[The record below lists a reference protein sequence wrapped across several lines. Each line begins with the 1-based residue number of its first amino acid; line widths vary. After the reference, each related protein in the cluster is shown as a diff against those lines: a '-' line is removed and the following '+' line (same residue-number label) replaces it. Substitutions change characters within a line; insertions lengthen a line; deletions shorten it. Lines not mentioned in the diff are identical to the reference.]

1 MSTYSFVPSLKNE
14 KRAEIRENWVTTQL
28 LTFQPGLTPDTLPL
42 DLEAA
47 LAEFVTTEY
56 CPKLLKDD
64 YLKSKEESE
73 EPEEVEPLLPDPE
86 PMNPKDIQQEPY
98 MAGLGAKLTT
108 VDINNINCVTEEE
121 EMRENGDITEASYS
135 HLETDLKEDWARDRV
150 QLGLSATQISDAGKW
165 LEVTQA
171 STPMVDEVWKE
182 QYSCEDLN
190 IEQRE
195 VYEAVLGYLV
205 EEMVEQSPLIDVSGG
220 AGTGKTRLLR
230 TILQQ
235 AEALSGSRERIKVC
249 AFTNNA
255 AGQFVGGVTVHRL
268 LRLDVDRSGRPQFRN
283 QNELDGERLAS
294 LQDEFSNTLAVII
307 DEKSMIGCFM
317 LWCIDQRLRQAK
329 PQSAHLPFGGLL
341 VLLCG
346 DMSQL
351 PPVGDKP
358 LYASSGQKTA
368 KQQLGYAL
376 YRLFT
381 ESYQLK
387 TSMRQQGEA
396 NEEFRQELGRLA
408 DGSFTLA
415 DWQHWSSREL
425 ATLPEEERERFLT
438 GGVKLC
444 SRKQDMVTFNEAG
457 LRRTG
462 NPILMLKAL
471 HNNST
476 ARNASESKGQFPA
489 LLPVARGASVVLTS
503 NLWPQAK
510 LLNGSRGTVTYIVYE
525 EGKGPEDGLPAF
537 LVVTFPLYTGPPYI
551 PDEPGTVAICSRLA
565 DWMERRT
572 RCLRRMYPLILGYSI
587 TIHKCQGRL
596 SERKRNYSYVD
607 RIVDKIA
614 EGTAHIVGLET
625 NTVLNKLVG
634 WALSL

>member
-150 QLGLSATQISDAGKW
+150 QLGLSSTQISDAGKW

-235 AEALSGSRERIKVC
+235 AEALSGSRERVKVC
-249 AFTNNA
+249 AYTNNA
-255 AGQFVGGVTVHRL
+255 AGKFVGGVTVHRL
-268 LRLDVDRSGRPQFRN
+268 LRLDVDRGNKPKFRN
-283 QNELDGERLAS
+283 QLELQGDRLAS
-294 LQDEFSNTLAVII
+294 LQEDFKDTRAVII

-329 PQSAHLPFGGLL
+329 PESA
-341 VLLCG
+341 
-346 DMSQL
+346 
-351 PPVGDKP
+351 
-358 LYASSGQKTA
+358 
-368 KQQLGYAL
+368 
-376 YRLFT
+376 
-381 ESYQLK
+381 E
-387 TSMRQQGEA
+387 
-396 NEEFRQELGRLA
+396 
-408 DGSFTLA
+408 
-415 DWQHWSSREL
+415 
-425 ATLPEEERERFLT
+425 
-438 GGVKLC
+438 
-444 SRKQDMVTFNEAG
+444 
-457 LRRTG
+457 
-462 NPILMLKAL
+462 
-471 HNNST
+471 
-476 ARNASESKGQFPA
+476 
-489 LLPVARGASVVLTS
+489 
-503 NLWPQAK
+503 
-510 LLNGSRGTVTYIVYE
+510 
-525 EGKGPEDGLPAF
+525 
-537 LVVTFPLYTGPPYI
+537 
-551 PDEPGTVAICSRLA
+551 
-565 DWMERRT
+565 
-572 RCLRRMYPLILGYSI
+572 
-587 TIHKCQGRL
+587 
-596 SERKRNYSYVD
+596 
-607 RIVDKIA
+607 
-614 EGTAHIVGLET
+614 
-625 NTVLNKLVG
+625 
-634 WALSL
+634 